1 MWLLCGKF
9 PRTNWLRQIHPVMIS
24 VGGLFWASNN
34 ASFFSLTSRASVH
47 SVRAVRQE
55 AISRLL
61 RKVSRLLTI
70 LILFSDVIGKY
81 NYELSAA
88 LSSGIAIAA
97 IVVFFGFQFPE
108 VNFGGAPTSPI

>member
-1 MWLLCGKF
+1 
-9 PRTNWLRQIHPVMIS
+9 MIS

-81 NYELSAA
+81 NYVLSAA